1 MRVTA
6 ANLALMTLLVL
17 CPHQACALGG
27 SSKSE
32 SDDKDR
38 LQKEA
43 VKLYNKGLK
52 HRDKAWKKEKQA
64 AETKSAKKRAKHQ
77 TSAQKEYKRAIKA
90 FSVATQK
97 NPQFHEAFG
106 SLGYAYRKTGDYK
119 AALEAYDRALTLS
132 PDYTEAIE
140 YRGEAYLGLNR
151 IDDARVAYYQLLNLS
166 PKQAVELLRATKRWV
181 KRQREAEATS
191 VSQEV
196 LDLTQKW
203 ISEKEEAGSA
213 DEPEE
218 SDSW

>member
-6 ANLALMTLLVL
+6 VNLALMTLLVL
-17 CPHQACALGG
+17 CPHQALALGG

-32 SDDKDR
+32 PDDKDR

-52 HRDKAWKKEKQA
+52 HRDKAWKREKQA
-64 AETKSAKKRAKHQ
+64 AEAKNAKKRAKHQ
-77 TSAQKEYKRAIKA
+77 KSAQKEYKKAIKA
-90 FSVATQK
+90 FTAATQK

-106 SLGYAYRKTGDYK
+106 SLGYALRKTGDYK
-119 AALEAYDRALTLS
+119 AALEAYDRALTLKS
-132 PDYTEAIE
+132 DYTEAIE
-140 YRGEAYLGLNR
+140 YRGEAFLGLNR

-181 KRQREAEATS
+181 KRRREAETPA
-191 VSQEV
+191 VSQEI
-196 LDLTQKW
+196 LDLTEKW
-203 ISEKEEAGSA
+203 IGEKEEAGSVDA
-213 DEPEE
+213 PEE